1 MTDARSGCK
10 TLALDRELGQA
21 ENMQKSLGSGLAIK
35 QFPIQHPPMAR
46 PLRIEFPGGL
56 YHVTSR
62 GDRREAIFLCD
73 ADRAHWLDLLGEV
86 CTRHNWLCHAYCLMD
101 NHFHIV
107 VETVE
112 GNLSAG
118 MRQLNGVYTQWHNR
132 THGRVGHVFQGRFK
146 AIIVQ
151 REAYLLELARYVVL
165 NPVRAGICDLP
176 EDWPWSS
183 YQAMLGHITPP
194 PWLQVRWLMSQFGNS
209 PQAAVAAYVDYVR
222 AGVDLPS
229 VWERLQGQIYLG
241 DAEFVEAT
249 GKKIDIGLSSD
260 AEIPRLQRR
269 ACAPPLARFTAMP
282 ERNPAI
288 VQAHATGC
296 YSMKEIAQ
304 EFDIHYTTVS
314 RVVKKGY

>member
-1 MTDARSGCK
+1 MS
-10 TLALDRELGQA
+10 
-21 ENMQKSLGSGLAIK
+21 
-35 QFPIQHPPMAR
+35 R

-62 GDRREAIFLCD
+62 GDRREAIFLDD
-73 ADRAHWLDLLGEV
+73 ADRQYWLDLLGQV

-107 VETVE
+107 VETID

-132 THGRVGHVFQGRFK
+132 THNRVGHVFQGRFK

-183 YQAMLGHITPP
+183 YHAMLGRVALP
-194 PWLQVRWLMSQFGNS
+194 PWLQVQWLMSQFGTN
-209 PQAAVAAYVDYVR
+209 PQAAVAAYVDHVR

-229 VWERLQGQIYLG
+229 VWERLQSQLYLG
-241 DAEFVEAT
+241 DAEFAEVLGE
-249 GKKIDIGLSSD
+249 KIASRLSAD

-269 ACAPPLARFTAMP
+269 ATALPLARFVAMP
-282 ERNPAI
+282 IRNPAI
-288 VQAHATGC
+288 VQAYATGC
-296 YSMKEIAQ
+296 YSMKEIA
-304 EFDIHYTTVS
+304 EAFDIHYATVS
-314 RVVKKGY
+314 RVLKNKGVNV